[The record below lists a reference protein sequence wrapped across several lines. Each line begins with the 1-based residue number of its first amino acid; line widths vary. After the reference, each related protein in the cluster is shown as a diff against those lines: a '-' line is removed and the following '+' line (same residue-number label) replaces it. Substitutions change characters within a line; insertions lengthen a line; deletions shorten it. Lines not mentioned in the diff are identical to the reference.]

1 MSMVQLVPITDKEFG
16 PNSRVRSAS
25 VVDPWVFVVLDS
37 GKVLVYEVNSK
48 TKEVEMHSK
57 ISAVQVCPSLIR
69 R

>member
-1 MSMVQLVPITDKEFG
+1 MVQLVPITDKEFG

-48 TKEVEMHSK
+48 TKEVEMHPK
-57 ISAVQVCPSLIR
+57 MSAVQVCPSLIR